1 VSYSAADVR
10 RLREATAAGM
20 VDCKRALVESAGDFD
35 KAVEIIRVKGLKG
48 VTKREGRA
56 TSNGLIAA
64 KSEGDT
70 SVMLELDCETD
81 FVAKGERFQAVA
93 NELLEHLFV
102 SKQKDLAAFLASK
115 LATGKAVQEL
125 IDEAN
130 ATMGEKVELRRL
142 AVIQGTANAQ
152 YLHRTSPDLPPQ
164 VGVLVA
170 LARADAVIGK
180 DIAQHIAAFAPQ
192 YLDRASVPSEAIDHE
207 RKVAQETAKNE
218 GKPEEAIAKIT
229 EGRVTGFIKEVA
241 LLEQA
246 YAKDLKRSVAAVLS
260 EAQNSVSA
268 FYRFRVGQ

>member
-1 VSYSAADVR
+1 MSYSAADVR